1 MESWSY
7 TPRYLTRE
15 IMDQRRQAPNSGEDE
30 WSRDLTLEHKDGVMT
45 VTGPRERVRRAATLL
60 RVLDYPEPKSIADL
74 RGLNDGPDVFT
85 SMALFHLMKLTDFAK
100 APLTDELIETLNQS
114 GITAFQLGRAL
125 SEHVLELEKAEFVNR
140 GVPFE
145 QITRSP
151 GASTYYEGTIPCADR
166 PGQPLTLRIER
177 TTQQIG
183 TQSKFDRF
191 APWLIEEAKAMPADP
206 K

>member
-1 MESWSY
+1 
-7 TPRYLTRE
+7 
-15 IMDQRRQAPNSGEDE
+15 
-30 WSRDLTLEHKDGVMT
+30 
-45 VTGPRERVRRAATLL
+45 LL

-85 SMALFHLMKLTDFAK
+85 STALPVLMKRSEFAK
-100 APLTDELIETLNQS
+100 SPLTDELIQSLDQS
-114 GITAFQLGRAL
+114 GITASQLGRAL
-125 SEHVLELEKAEFVNR
+125 SAHVLELEKAEFVNR

-177 TTQQIG
+177 TTQEMG

-191 APWLIEEAKAMPADP
+191 APWLLEEAKTLPPDP